1 MHVQRIAITLFF
13 LLGFMN
19 MNAQEKETF
28 QQFNERRQNRFNKFK
43 EQKQKEFEE
52 FRRKRNEEFA
62 KYMRK
67 DWERIDPSPIVP
79 RPKEDPIPPVVTP
92 IHEERP
98 IDTTPKP
105 LPYDEVILVPEPE
118 PQPKPVE
125 PIEELPVQPT
135 DPPVSNIKFV
145 FWGTEEKVRFNKKDR
160 IHLSSVNENSIADAW
175 IQLSKEA
182 YTNMIFDCLQIRKNR
197 QLCDWAYLKMLEQL
211 SETIYGKGA
220 NEAILLMAY
229 IYCQS
234 GYKMRLS
241 TDGAK
246 LYMMFASNHIIY
258 NWNYYQ
264 IDGVNYYVFNNTK
277 GNVRICTQEYPQEK
291 AMSLAIPKE
300 QKLDFTAA
308 TGTTHTSKRNTDIS
322 ITINANKN
330 MLEFYNS
337 YPTSMY
343 GNNFVTRWAQYANMP
358 MPNYLTQ
365 NIYPKLRKAIAGLS
379 QLDAVNRILNWI
391 QTGFEYEYDDKVWGH
406 DRAFFP
412 EESLFYP
419 YCDCEDRSILLTR
432 IIRDLLGLKC
442 ILIYYPGHLA
452 AAVELTEGQGRGD
465 YIECN
470 GHKYFITDATIIGY
484 GAPVGQTM
492 NGMDNHTAKII
503 LLE

>member
-135 DPPVSNIKFV
+135 DPPVSNIQFV

-220 NEAILLMAY
+220 NEAVLLMA
-229 IYCQS
+229 
-234 GYKMRLS
+234 
-241 TDGAK
+241 
-246 LYMMFASNHIIY
+246 
-258 NWNYYQ
+258 
-264 IDGVNYYVFNNTK
+264 
-277 GNVRICTQEYPQEK
+277 
-291 AMSLAIPKE
+291 
-300 QKLDFTAA
+300 
-308 TGTTHTSKRNTDIS
+308 
-322 ITINANKN
+322 
-330 MLEFYNS
+330 
-337 YPTSMY
+337 
-343 GNNFVTRWAQYANMP
+343 
-358 MPNYLTQ
+358 
-365 NIYPKLRKAIAGLS
+365 
-379 QLDAVNRILNWI
+379 
-391 QTGFEYEYDDKVWGH
+391 
-406 DRAFFP
+406 
-412 EESLFYP
+412 
-419 YCDCEDRSILLTR
+419 
-432 IIRDLLGLKC
+432 
-442 ILIYYPGHLA
+442 
-452 AAVELTEGQGRGD
+452 
-465 YIECN
+465 
-470 GHKYFITDATIIGY
+470 
-484 GAPVGQTM
+484 
-492 NGMDNHTAKII
+492 
-503 LLE
+503 